1 MPSTTPCSSAS
12 AFVAMMDSK
21 TPGENGALEH
31 SDAGSPLVALFFK
44 LVRSLPDDSLA
55 SLTAA
60 VPAEPAS
67 LADLTV
73 LAFQTRAT
81 RGMGKGEKD
90 LFFQMLAALPV
101 EAATATLHLVPHFGY
116 WKDYLLMQDIAGIDA
131 AVKDK
136 ALSLLAD
143 QLLKDAAELEA
154 AEKEARTPN
163 LTLAGKYAPREGS
176 AFDGLAKR
184 LSNRLFGNKNE
195 AASARKYRKLVA
207 SLNRALLTTEVL
219 MAANRWA
226 EIEFARVSSLCLQR
240 SRKAF
245 LNEALKGKLAPAQE
259 ETGNRHPED
268 EQRVTAR
275 HNLRKA
281 LLEKGAKAVKGKQLY
296 PHEIAQKC
304 MRGGRTELSTLEAD
318 LMHAQWEAMREGVKE
333 AMAAAAEAREAAVAE
348 AAGEGAPL
356 EAVAA
361 LRAALPKPVDL
372 GKLVPLIDVSGSMVG
387 TPMEAAIG
395 LGLVVAELSHPAF
408 RNRAI
413 TFESSPQWVHLDGA
427 GKVASKVR
435 ALQGASW
442 GGSTDFEAACELV
455 LGCAERARL
464 KPDEVPD
471 LIVFSDMQFN
481 EARGAHCMYGRYGG
495 GRVASWET
503 HHERLT
509 RRFAEVGRAVCGEP
523 YAAPRI
529 IYWNLRGNTA
539 GFPVQADAPNTQM
552 LSGFSPSLLKL
563 VLAGKDL
570 VGDEKQVRLPD
581 GTVKVVREGPTPEE
595 TMRAALDDPAFDAV
609 RLALAGVEEGPLA
622 GYSFEKDDAVVVA
635 DAPMAEA
642 FEVV

>member
-1 MPSTTPCSSAS
+1 MRKST
-12 AFVAMMDSK
+12 

-60 VPAEPAS
+60 VPAEPAE

-90 LFFQMLAALPV
+90 LFYKLLAALPV
-101 EAATATLHLVPHFGY
+101 EAAMATLHLVPHFGY
-116 WKDYLLMQDIAGIDA
+116 WKDYLLMQGVAGIDA

-184 LSNRLFGNKNE
+184 LSTHLFGNKNE

-245 LNEALKGKLAPAQE
+245 LNEALKGKLGPAQE

-333 AMAAAAEAREAAVAE
+333 AMAAAAEAREAAVSE

-395 LGLVVAELSHPAF
+395 LGLVVAELLTLPSATAPSPSSRARSGCTSTAQARWRPRCGRCRVPA
-408 RNRAI
+408 
-413 TFESSPQWVHLDGA
+413 GA
-427 GKVASKVR
+427 GR
-435 ALQGASW
+435 PTLRRRASW
-442 GGSTDFEAACELV
+442 SWAARSAPGSS
-455 LGCAERARL
+455 R
-464 KPDEVPD
+464 
-471 LIVFSDMQFN
+471 
-481 EARGAHCMYGRYGG
+481 
-495 GRVASWET
+495 
-503 HHERLT
+503 T
-509 RRFAEVGRAVCGEP
+509 RC
-523 YAAPRI
+523 
-529 IYWNLRGNTA
+529 
-539 GFPVQADAPNTQM
+539 
-552 LSGFSPSLLKL
+552 
-563 VLAGKDL
+563 
-570 VGDEKQVRLPD
+570 
-581 GTVKVVREGPTPEE
+581 PT
-595 TMRAALDDPAFDAV
+595 
-609 RLALAGVEEGPLA
+609 
-622 GYSFEKDDAVVVA
+622 
-635 DAPMAEA
+635 
-642 FEVV
+642 

>member
-1 MPSTTPCSSAS
+1 
-12 AFVAMMDSK
+12 
-21 TPGENGALEH
+21 
-31 SDAGSPLVALFFK
+31 
-44 LVRSLPDDSLA
+44 
-55 SLTAA
+55 
-60 VPAEPAS
+60 
-67 LADLTV
+67 
-73 LAFQTRAT
+73 
-81 RGMGKGEKD
+81 
-90 LFFQMLAALPV
+90 
-101 EAATATLHLVPHFGY
+101 
-116 WKDYLLMQDIAGIDA
+116 
-131 AVKDK
+131 
-136 ALSLLAD
+136 D

-184 LSNRLFGNKNE
+184 LSTHLFGNKNE

-207 SLNRALLTTEVL
+207 SLNRALFTTEVL

-268 EQRVTAR
+268 EQRVAAR

-333 AMAAAAEAREAAVAE
+333 AMAAAAAAREAAVAE

-395 LGLVVAELSHPAF
+395 LGLVVAELPTPPSATAPSP
-408 RNRAI
+408 
-413 TFESSPQWVHLDGA
+413 SS
-427 GKVASKVR
+427 
-435 ALQGASW
+435 
-442 GGSTDFEAACELV
+442 
-455 LGCAERARL
+455 RAR
-464 KPDEVPD
+464 
-471 LIVFSDMQFN
+471 S
-481 EARGAHCMYGRYGG
+481 AGAAGCQL
-495 GRVASWET
+495 GRVD
-503 HHERLT
+503 RL
-509 RRFAEVGRAVCGEP
+509 
-523 YAAPRI
+523 
-529 IYWNLRGNTA
+529 
-539 GFPVQADAPNTQM
+539 
-552 LSGFSPSLLKL
+552 
-563 VLAGKDL
+563 
-570 VGDEKQVRLPD
+570 
-581 GTVKVVREGPTPEE
+581 
-595 TMRAALDDPAFDAV
+595 
-609 RLALAGVEEGPLA
+609 
-622 GYSFEKDDAVVVA
+622 
-635 DAPMAEA
+635 
-642 FEVV
+642 

>member
-1 MPSTTPCSSAS
+1 TTPCSSVS

-21 TPGENGALEH
+21 TAGENGALEH

-90 LFFQMLAALPV
+90 LFFKMLAALPV

-116 WKDYLLMQDIAGIDA
+116 WKDYLLMQGVAGIDA

-184 LSNRLFGNKNE
+184 LSTHLFGNKNE

-268 EQRVTAR
+268 EQR
-275 HNLRKA
+275 
-281 LLEKGAKAVKGKQLY
+281 
-296 PHEIAQKC
+296 
-304 MRGGRTELSTLEAD
+304 
-318 LMHAQWEAMREGVKE
+318 
-333 AMAAAAEAREAAVAE
+333 
-348 AAGEGAPL
+348 
-356 EAVAA
+356 
-361 LRAALPKPVDL
+361 
-372 GKLVPLIDVSGSMVG
+372 
-387 TPMEAAIG
+387 
-395 LGLVVAELSHPAF
+395 
-408 RNRAI
+408 
-413 TFESSPQWVHLDGA
+413 
-427 GKVASKVR
+427 
-435 ALQGASW
+435 
-442 GGSTDFEAACELV
+442 
-455 LGCAERARL
+455 
-464 KPDEVPD
+464 
-471 LIVFSDMQFN
+471 
-481 EARGAHCMYGRYGG
+481 
-495 GRVASWET
+495 
-503 HHERLT
+503 
-509 RRFAEVGRAVCGEP
+509 
-523 YAAPRI
+523 
-529 IYWNLRGNTA
+529 
-539 GFPVQADAPNTQM
+539 
-552 LSGFSPSLLKL
+552 
-563 VLAGKDL
+563 
-570 VGDEKQVRLPD
+570 
-581 GTVKVVREGPTPEE
+581 
-595 TMRAALDDPAFDAV
+595 
-609 RLALAGVEEGPLA
+609 
-622 GYSFEKDDAVVVA
+622 
-635 DAPMAEA
+635 
-642 FEVV
+642 